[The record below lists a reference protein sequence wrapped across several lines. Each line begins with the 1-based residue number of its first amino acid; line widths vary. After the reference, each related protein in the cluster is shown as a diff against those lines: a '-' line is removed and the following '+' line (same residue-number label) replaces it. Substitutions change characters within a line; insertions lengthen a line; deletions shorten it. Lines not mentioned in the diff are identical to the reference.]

1 MEHLETNVIYH
12 IKKPKKKKHMITSAD
27 PEKTSDNV
35 QCPFMRKT
43 LSKSGIEWDCLLIR
57 SISKKPTPSVVFNGE
72 IPTVFPL
79 KLRTRPSRPLLLLSF
94 NMNIVLEMLATEV
107 RQEEKA

>member
-1 MEHLETNVIYH
+1 
-12 IKKPKKKKHMITSAD
+12 MITSAD

-43 LSKSGIEWDCLLIR
+43 LSKSGIEWDCLSIR
-57 SISKKPTPSVVFNGE
+57 SVSKNPTLSVIFNGK
-72 IPTVFPL
+72 IPIVFPL
-79 KLRTRPSRPLLLLSF
+79 KLRTRPSCPLLLLSF
-94 NMNIVLEMLATEV
+94 NINIVLEMLATEV